1 MGEREFRE
9 LCVEALIDYIRSH
22 LLPAD
27 DAVVTKDK
35 IHTVWLCKALQNNKG
50 LFTTELP
57 DGRYYECTF
66 NGDKREL
73 YVDCYVKTENICVN
87 LGGE

>member
-1 MGEREFRE
+1 MGEKEFRK
-9 LCVEALIDYIRSH
+9 LCIETLVDYIRSH
-22 LLPAD
+22 LCPTD
-27 DAVVTKDK
+27 DTVITTDK
-35 IHTVWLCKALQNNKG
+35 IICVWLCRVLQNNKG
-50 LFTTELP
+50 LFSTSLP

-73 YVDCYVKTENICVN
+73 YVDCYVKTENICVK

>member
-1 MGEREFRE
+1 MGEKEFRK
-9 LCVEALIDYIRSH
+9 LCIETLVDYIHSH
-22 LLPAD
+22 LGHTID
-27 DAVVTKDK
+27 EAVTIDK
-35 IHTVWLCKALQNNKG
+35 IYCVWLCKALQNNKG